1 MSFDRQENFH
11 FTYLFLSSSHLSKL
25 SLSTLDLISLNEVQ
39 MAEMPPGPRLVQSN
53 YAKCNS
59 RILLLKSLLK
69 ISTRS
74 EQKQWDNFWA
84 AWKFKRR
91 DGIWN
96 FERYRYWRCA
106 HFMRNSTSA
115 DKCRSKRTLN
125 SDWAWRACYIFDVF
139 KCYFLEDMPTKY
151 PKIFQINKKSTPK
164 VLLLVTFALQLSGE
178 HAGSVDVVCVVHLM
192 IMVGWWWFSMRM
204 VMIINDDGDD
214 FKWWWWW
221 F

>member
-1 MSFDRQENFH
+1 MSFNRQENFH
-11 FTYLFLSSSHLSKL
+11 LTYLFLSSSHLSKL

-96 FERYRYWRCA
+96 FEKISILAARTF
-106 HFMRNSTSA
+106 HEKFN
-115 DKCRSKRTLN
+115 KCRQMSIKKDIELRLSLKSLLHIWCLQVLFLGRHANKISKNIPDQQKIYTKSFVA
-125 SDWAWRACYIFDVF
+125 SDLCSSAQRRACWQRRRSLCSPPDDNGGV
-139 KCYFLEDMPTKY
+139 M
-151 PKIFQINKKSTPK
+151 
-164 VLLLVTFALQLSGE
+164 
-178 HAGSVDVVCVVHLM
+178 M
-192 IMVGWWWFSMRM
+192 IV
-204 VMIINDDGDD
+204 NEDGDD
-214 FKWWWWW
+214 DFKGRWWWL
-221 F
+221 